1 MSRLRSSLHTA
12 KHKRSA
18 KIPTE
23 IANDLNFHIEILD
36 LARKG
41 MSMNLLRYRK
51 ADILY
56 RANTCPTGL
65 GGYSARGR
73 ARHFM
78 IPINLQLRATQNM
91 LEHLV
96 LIIGPWIDIIE
107 GNMKPFSCLIS
118 MTDST
123 SIQGWLKK
131 STFKENDKE
140 SKEMT
145 PAKLHI
151 SRSHAL

>member
-1 MSRLRSSLHTA
+1 MDSNEIQVGAGNINYILKNQSSKFAELETLIGWLGHVTFIVPYAKHFMSRLRSSLHTA

-65 GGYSARGR
+65 GSYSARGR

-91 LEHLV
+91 LEHL
-96 LIIGPWIDIIE
+96 LLFR
-107 GNMKPFSCLIS
+107 K
-118 MTDST
+118 
-123 SIQGWLKK
+123 SIYRVTK
-131 STFKENDKE
+131 
-140 SKEMT
+140 
-145 PAKLHI
+145 
-151 SRSHAL
+151 